1 MKTCCLWLLSKR
13 KNVTLPLPYCV
24 VVFFCGAK
32 GDLRSFSNSV
42 SKQGK
47 QCIIGVVNEREKFN
61 DEASYSIIN
70 KILLNNRG
78 DIINYKYHH
87 NCYSSFTDKGKIERI
102 KRKETVTAEKERA
115 IAEKEQLGKVK
126 LSMCSCRKN
135 SIDWNLCMFCQGQD
149 VKNIQC

>member
-1 MKTCCLWLLSKR
+1 M
-13 KNVTLPLPYCV
+13 
-24 VVFFCGAK
+24 
-32 GDLRSFSNSV
+32 
-42 SKQGK
+42 
-47 QCIIGVVNEREKFN
+47 VNEREKFN

-102 KRKETVTAEKERA
+102 KRKETVTAEKQRA

-126 LSMCSCRKN
+126 LSM
-135 SIDWNLCMFCQGQD
+135 
-149 VKNIQC
+149 